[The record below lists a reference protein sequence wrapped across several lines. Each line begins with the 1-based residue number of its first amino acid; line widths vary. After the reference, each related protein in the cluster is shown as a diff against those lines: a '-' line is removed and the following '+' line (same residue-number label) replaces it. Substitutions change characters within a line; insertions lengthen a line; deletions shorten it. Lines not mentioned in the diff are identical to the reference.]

1 MSHSDSGIAR
11 RPGGSAWPMR
21 LLVGFL
27 ALTCVRVWT
36 GPLLDASPAQAQN
49 APPPFDATAQR
60 KDLADEMRK
69 ANLTLEAILD
79 TLKKGTISVKMQESS
94 AGAAAPAT
102 KKK

>member
-1 MSHSDSGIAR
+1 MSHSDSGMTQR
-11 RPGGSAWPMR
+11 CGGSTWPMR

-36 GPLLDASPAQAQN
+36 GPLLDAAPAQAQN

-60 KDLADEMRK
+60 KEATDELRK
-69 ANLTLEAILD
+69 MNTTLEAILD
-79 TLKKGTISVKMQESS
+79 TLKKGTLSVKMQESS
-94 AGAAAPAT
+94 SGAAAPAA

>member
-1 MSHSDSGIAR
+1 MSQTDSGIAQR
-11 RPGGSAWPMR
+11 RGGSPWPMR

-36 GPLLDASPAQAQN
+36 GPMLGAAPAQAQT

-60 KDLADEMRK
+60 KESADELRK
-69 ANLTLEAILD
+69 MNATLEAILD
-79 TLKKGTISVKMQESS
+79 TLKRGTLNVKMQESTS
-94 AGAAAPAT
+94 GGAAPAA

>member
-1 MSHSDSGIAR
+1 MSLSDSGIPQR
-11 RPGGSAWPMR
+11 TGSSAWPMR

-36 GPLLDASPAQAQN
+36 GPILDAPAAQAQN

-60 KDLADEMRK
+60 KESADELRK
-69 ANLTLEAILD
+69 MNATLEAILE
-79 TLKKGTISVKMQESS
+79 TLRKGTLSVKLQEASS
-94 AGAAAPAT
+94 GAAAPAA